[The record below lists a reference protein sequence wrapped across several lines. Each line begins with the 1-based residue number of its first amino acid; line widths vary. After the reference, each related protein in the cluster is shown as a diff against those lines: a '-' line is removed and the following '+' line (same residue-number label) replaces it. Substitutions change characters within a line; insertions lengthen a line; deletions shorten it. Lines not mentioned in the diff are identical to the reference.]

1 MSMGWWG
8 DTWSHFKWVLG
19 VGWRK
24 QKEAMCITLQFVVGC
39 ATSVC
44 DTGARQ
50 DLGGLQQRG
59 PYVEIRGVPENSL
72 IYYYIK
78 GT

>member
-8 DTWSHFKWVLG
+8 DTWSYFKWVLG
-19 VGWRK
+19 GSWRK
-24 QKEAMCITLQFVVGC
+24 QKKTMCDTLQFVVGC

-50 DLGGLQQRG
+50 DLGGLQ
-59 PYVEIRGVPENSL
+59 
-72 IYYYIK
+72 
-78 GT
+78 